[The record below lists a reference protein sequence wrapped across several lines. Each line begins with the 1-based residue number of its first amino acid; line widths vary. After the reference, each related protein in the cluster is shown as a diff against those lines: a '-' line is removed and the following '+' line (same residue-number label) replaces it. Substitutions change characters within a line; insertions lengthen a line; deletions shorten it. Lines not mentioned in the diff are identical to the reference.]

1 MGIWIIFAVIVAG
14 IAIASVS
21 SKGNRNRLEEEK
33 IKDNWGK
40 LQDNEYTSEELE
52 NISSYYKLVRGDSY
66 YVDDITW
73 NDLEMDRLYKK
84 MDISRSSIG
93 REHLYKTLRIPKSD
107 LHELKTF
114 NDSVE
119 WMGYDEK
126 TRYST
131 QSRLDRLG
139 FVKNFSFADHIDT
152 VQNLKPI
159 GSGISILMDVLL
171 AAAILF
177 MIFVNAPAGIIMAV
191 GIALASTAIYFKKK
205 PAIEPF
211 FFSLS
216 QVSRMVRT
224 AWDLKAIAGDYK
236 NAPAGL
242 RETIRNIDR
251 YSEGLRG
258 CIKGDWLIA
267 DSRSTGSPGEVF
279 MNYIRMFTHVDIIH
293 YNRAIPRMRGKKKEI
308 TGLYESFG
316 FLETVICTASFRE
329 AMDRYSFPK
338 LYEAGEEEETAFELK
353 GVIHPLIED
362 AVPNSLVIEKGDEKD
377 ILITGSN
384 ASGKSTFLK
393 SVALNAI
400 LSQCLATS
408 LSESYRAPVYRV
420 YSSMS
425 LRDDL
430 AAGGSYYMVEIKS
443 LKRIIDAA
451 AKEDGAPVICFV
463 DEVLRGTNTVE
474 RIAASSAILEN
485 LSRMNALT
493 FAATHDIELTK
504 LLESDY
510 TNYHF
515 REEMTDSGVEFSY
528 KILEGPATT
537 RNAIALLDNLGYDSE
552 IIQKARK
559 RAEEFTQTGVWR

>member
-1 MGIWIIFAVIVAG
+1 MGIWIIFGVIIAG
-14 IAIASVS
+14 IAVASIS
-21 SKGNRNRLEEEK
+21 SKGNRNKLEEEK
-33 IKDNWGK
+33 IKDNWGRF
-40 LQDNEYTSEELE
+40 QDNDYTSEELE

-73 NDLEMDRLYKK
+73 NDLEMDRLYKS

-93 REHLYKTLRIPKSD
+93 REHLYKTLRLPKFD
-107 LHELKTF
+107 LEEIREF
-114 NDSVE
+114 DAAAE
-119 WMGYDEK
+119 WMGHNDN
-126 TRYST
+126 TRYAT
-131 QSRLDRLG
+131 QSKLDRLG
-139 FVKNFSFADHIDT
+139 FVKNFSFADHIDA
-152 VQNLKPI
+152 VQSLKPI
-159 GSGISILMDVLL
+159 GSGISVLMDILL
-171 AAAILF
+171 AAAVIF

-191 GIALASTAIYFKKK
+191 GVALISTAIYFKKK
-205 PAIEPF
+205 PKIEPYF
-211 FFSLS
+211 LSLS

-224 AWDLKAIAGDYK
+224 AWDLKDISGEYK
-236 NAPAGL
+236 NAPTGL
-242 RETIRNIDR
+242 REAVRNIEI

-293 YNRAIPRMRGKKKEI
+293 YNRAIPRMHGKKKEI
-308 TGLYESFG
+308 RGLYESFG
-316 FLETVICTASFRE
+316 FLETVICAASFRE
-329 AMDRYSFPK
+329 AADRFSFPE
-338 LYEAGEEEETAFELK
+338 LEAGDGEGASFELK
-353 GVIHPLIED
+353 GVIHPLIEN
-362 AVPNSLVIEKGDEKD
+362 AVPNSLVIEKGDKKD

-393 SVALNAI
+393 SVAINAI
-400 LSQCLATS
+400 LSQCIATS
-408 LSESYRAPVYRV
+408 LSESYRAPMYRIF
-420 YSSMS
+420 SSMS

-451 AKEDGAPVICFV
+451 QSEGAPVICFV

-485 LSRMNALT
+485 LSHMNALT
-493 FAATHDIELTK
+493 FAATHDIELTR
-504 LLESDY
+504 LLEADY

-537 RNAIALLDNLGYDSE
+537 RNAIALLDNLGYDNQ